1 MCFVKTFWFSVILA
15 FHSTACGKCSS
26 RVWHICR
33 DAPRPE
39 KNPRQ
44 SECFCRARLL
54 PFLFFCFL
62 FLLHAG
68 QHGTLCPRILSVLQH
83 PRTQAGMLLLQWCCG
98 TRRCEGTHTQRTSN
112 KTFRNKYKATIFFF
126 FYNGSN
132 DMFSQTY
139 RELKTSLQF
148 TSALWSVLVCFVSLF
163 WVLSLQTSLS
173 ATPTAGSCFQQMQ
186 QMIIPLCTWSA
197 PNGLQPQLA
206 TNWWT

>member
-15 FHSTACGKCSS
+15 FHSTACGKCRS

-62 FLLHAG
+62 FLLHVG

-112 KTFRNKYKATIFFF
+112 KTFRNKHKAAIYFFLQWVKWHVVTNLQRVKNF
-126 FYNGSN
+126 FTVYLSS
-132 DMFSQTY
+132 MEHF
-139 RELKTSLQF
+139 
-148 TSALWSVLVCFVSLF
+148 SLF
-163 WVLSLQTSLS
+163 CIIVLGFKPANISLS
-173 ATPTAGSCFQQMQ
+173 NPNSRQLFPANAANDNPTVHLISTKWFAATVSH
-186 QMIIPLCTWSA
+186 
-197 PNGLQPQLA
+197 
-206 TNWWT
+206 